1 MPATIGKAD
10 LDRLTALC
18 SLYGIGLV
26 TFDQNI
32 EEPNYNVKV
41 TAQAVQ
47 PDMYYVNEMARLF
60 STKDPKRFRS
70 IF

>member
-1 MPATIGKAD
+1 M
-10 LDRLTALC
+10 
-18 SLYGIGLV
+18 